1 MDRKN
6 LVQGLKSKITSR
18 FLSRDKS
25 EENKPAEAEGNASA
39 DDAKDGAEAKGKLFS
54 GLKDK
59 VTSRLFNK
67 EDKDMTED
75 KVQEEKPEA
84 VTEQAA
90 SPANAAS
97 ASADAASA
105 SADAAGASAAAT
117 EEDEP
122 KGLKD
127 KITSCLFSRG
137 SKDEDKE
144 QDKAEEEKPEEK
156 PVPEVH
162 HAIFR
167 GLAKIAPLSLLIL
180 LAMVCWMPLLTTDL
194 LCPAEADN
202 ARVLLAGQGISL
214 LPHAG
219 GHVLMPAY
227 ALLCSALASLHLATP
242 VQFLPLAGFAGAA
255 VCLIGLCILAATLKM
270 GRHVMFGAGL
280 LLLCLPVFLGM
291 ANFVG
296 PIPFACGI
304 SMIAM
309 ALLCRAWMKESD
321 LPGMVLG
328 SLVAVCATLSG
339 GLYFGL
345 VPVASGFLF
354 AMWRGSLA
362 RLRQKDALAGFIVF
376 IVAHLLWLGALII
389 LKDDTVT
396 SDMLLAGLLGIPYPA
411 VFCDSLTKICLGFLP
426 FLLILLAL
434 SWPQIFKNLAKGI
447 KASRKENGSAYLW
460 IAIVLSFVFSCFAAH
475 AFDVFLTLCLLSL
488 LAARALLRLSVF
500 GVRSFF
506 ILTGVLLL
514 GVTLGLLALVV
525 PFFNELAVSICPQ
538 FAALVPAD
546 VHADLERLWSAHA
559 VISLFVCFMPLL
571 SALVITHVAWRSR
584 TAAAPLLT
592 SIACIVVLAQPVG
605 LYCMPQIATQM
616 ASAKLLDAN
625 ALLEEKN
632 DTAAE
637 PLVAPKEQPSQP
649 ADTATPA
656 EPAAPAEQAKPEE
669 AKPAEQGA
677 SAVQAKPEEVQP
689 AEQGASSVQAK
700 PDEVQPA
707 EQGASAVQAR
717 PEEVQ
722 PAEQGASAVQAKP
735 EEAKPAEP
743 VAPAEQAKP
752 EEVKPAE
759 PAAPAEQAKPDEAKP
774 AEPAAPAEQAKPDE
788 AKPAEPAAPAVE
800 AKPDEAKPQEAQP
813 AEDNREAGT
822 I

>member
-1 MDRKN
+1 MEQATDNKEATMDQKN
-6 LVQGLKSKITSR
+6 LVQGLKDKITSR
-18 FLSRDKS
+18 FHSKDKS
-25 EENKPAEAEGNASA
+25 SEDKPAEAEGTASSDTNDSA
-39 DDAKDGAEAKGKLFS
+39 AGKLFS

-59 VTSRLFNK
+59 VTSRFLSKEGKDKEAEEAASSAQDTNAAATEEARGLKDRITDKLTSCLLSK

-84 VTEQAA
+84 VTEQTA
-90 SPANAAS
+90 SSTEPAS
-97 ASADAASA
+97 ATAP
-105 SADAAGASAAAT
+105 AT
-117 EEDEP
+117 EEEKP
-122 KGLKD
+122 QGLKD
-127 KITSCLFSRG
+127 KLTSCLFKRG
-137 SKDEDKE
+137 SKDKE
-144 QDKAEEEKPEEK
+144 QDKEQDRPSEPEEPK
-156 PVPEVH
+156 EELEH

-202 ARVLLAGQGISL
+202 ARVLLAGQGLSL

-219 GHVLMPAY
+219 SHVLMPVY
-227 ALLCSALASLHLATP
+227 ALLCSALASLHLASP

-255 VCLIGLCILAATLKM
+255 VCLIGLCILASTLKM
-270 GRHVMFGAGL
+270 GRQVMFGAGL

-321 LPGMVLG
+321 PTCMVLG
-328 SLVAVCATLSG
+328 SLLAVCATLSG

-345 VPVASGFLF
+345 VPVVSGFLF
-354 AMWRGSLA
+354 ALWRGDIA
-362 RLRQKDALAGFIVF
+362 RLRQKDALVGFIVF
-376 IVAHLLWLGALII
+376 IVAHLLWLGALI
-389 LKDDTVT
+389 LFGDDAIT
-396 SDMLLAGLLGIPYPA
+396 SDMLLAGLLGVPYAA

-434 SWPQIFKNLAKGI
+434 SWPKIFKNLVKGI
-447 KASRKENGSAYLW
+447 KASRKESGSAYLW
-460 IAIVLSFVFSCFAAH
+460 IAILLSFVFSSFAAH
-475 AFDVFLTLCLLSL
+475 AFDIFLTLCLLSL
-488 LAARALLRLSVF
+488 LTARALLKLSVF
-500 GVRSFF
+500 GVRTFF

-514 GVTLGLLALVV
+514 GVTLGLLALIV
-525 PFFNELAVSICPQ
+525 PFFNELAVSISPQ

-605 LYCMPQIATQM
+605 LYFMPQLATQM

-632 DTAAE
+632 DTATE
-637 PLVAPKEQPSQP
+637 PLFTPKEQQSQP
-649 ADTATPA
+649 ADTVTPA
-656 EPAAPAEQAKPEE
+656 EQAKPEEAKPAEPDAPAEQAKPEE
-669 AKPAEQGA
+669 AKPAEPAAPAEQ
-677 SAVQAKPEEVQP
+677 VKPEEAKP
-689 AEQGASSVQAK
+689 AESAT
-700 PDEVQPA
+700 PA
-707 EQGASAVQAR
+707 VE
-717 PEEVQ
+717 
-722 PAEQGASAVQAKP
+722 AKP
-735 EEAKPAEP
+735 EEAKPAE
-743 VAPAEQAKP
+743 Q
-752 EEVKPAE
+752 
-759 PAAPAEQAKPDEAKP
+759 AAPAE
-774 AEPAAPAEQAKPDE
+774 
-788 AKPAEPAAPAVE
+788 
-800 AKPDEAKPQEAQP
+800 EAKPQEAKP
-813 AEDNREAGT
+813 AEDNRDAGT